1 MNIAVNCRLLQKG
14 RLEGIGW
21 FMYETL
27 KRITENHPEH
37 DFYFIFD
44 REYDD
49 DFVFADNVH
58 TLVTGPPARHPL
70 LWYFWFEWK
79 IPAVLRKIKA
89 DIFFS
94 PDGYLSLR
102 SVIPSI
108 PVIHDLNFAH
118 RPKDLPFWTR
128 HYYNFYF
135 PRFAKKAMR
144 ICTVSN
150 YSRND
155 ISKTYGIDLPLIH
168 VVYNGANPRYLPIEE
183 EEKQKIRNKYTEG
196 REYFIYIGSLH
207 PRKNLNNLILAYDK
221 FIEKTGSEIKLMIV
235 GSAMWKNV
243 RTHKNLIGK
252 HNESRIVF
260 TGRLGSE
267 ELGKVLSASLAL
279 TFVPWFEGFGIPVL
293 EAFYSEVPVL
303 TSNQTSLP
311 EVGGDAA
318 LYAHP
323 GNTDEIAYQMELLA
337 SNPELRHQLINKGK
351 KQRRNFSWDKTAEK
365 AWNCI
370 GKVIH
375 GIENNSSG

>member
-14 RLEGIGW
+14 QLEGIGW

-27 KRITENHPEH
+27 NRITENHPEH
-37 DFYFIFD
+37 QFFFIFD
-44 REYDD
+44 RQYDNE
-49 DFVFADNVH
+49 FVFTDNVN
-58 TLVTGPPARHPL
+58 TVVVGPPARHPL

-79 IPAVLRKIKA
+79 IPAVLKKVKA

-102 SVIPSI
+102 SDVPSI
-108 PVIHDLNFAH
+108 PVIHDINFAH

-150 YSRND
+150 YSKTD

-168 VVYNGANPRYLPIEE
+168 VVYNGANPRYSPIGES
-183 EEKQKIRNKYTEG
+183 EKQNIRNIYTG
-196 REYFIYIGSLH
+196 GKEYFIYIGSLH
-207 PRKNLNNLILAYDK
+207 PRKNLNNLILAYDR
-221 FIEKTGSEIKLMIV
+221 FIKNTGSEIKLLIV
-235 GSAMWKNV
+235 GSAMWK
-243 RTHKNLIGK
+243 REKSHRNLIGK

-260 TGRLGSE
+260 TGRLDSD
-267 ELGKVLSASLAL
+267 ELGRVLSSAIAL

-293 EAFYSEVPVL
+293 EAFYTEVPVI
-303 TSNQTSLP
+303 TSTQTSLP
-311 EVGGDAA
+311 EVGGSAA

-323 GNTDEIAYQMELLA
+323 GKIDDIAGKMELIVKD
-337 SNPELRHQLINKGK
+337 PELRNQLIRKGK
-351 KQRRNFSWDKTAEK
+351 KQRMNFSWDKTAEK
-365 AWNCI
+365 VWNCI
-370 GKVIH
+370 GTVIH
-375 GIENNSSG
+375 GIENNNSG